1 MRWALALCGLQL
13 CCYAEIFQLPTANHA
28 LFEQGGEE
36 KFFVG
41 TTGKPWT
48 TGTFGC
54 VRTDGYQLHEGL
66 DIRCLQRDKHGE
78 PIDPVT
84 ATAEGTV
91 AYINRKPGLSNYG
104 NYTVIRHKISGIEV
118 YSLYAHLSEIRD
130 DLRVGQAVK
139 AVEKLGV
146 MGRTANTREGIS
158 KERAHVHFELNLLVN
173 DHYAS
178 WHKQALPGQRNDHGD
193 WNGRNL
199 LGLDP
204 KLILLQQ
211 KEQGAKFNL
220 VSFIQHQN
228 EFCRVTVRKTAFP
241 WLKRYGA
248 LIQPNPRAEKEGI
261 GGYELVLNFIGIPFQ
276 VIPRATSEM
285 KAKGKF
291 QLVSVN
297 QAEHE
302 HNPCGH
308 LVSRKGGGWELT
320 NHGTEHLELLTW

>member
-130 DLRVGQAVK
+130 DLRVGQNVK
-139 AVEKLGV
+139 AGEKIAI

-158 KERAHVHFELNLLVN
+158 KDRAHVHFELNLLVN
-173 DHYAS
+173 DRYAA
-178 WHKQALPGQRNDHGD
+178 WHKKALPGQRNDHGD
-193 WNGRNL
+193 WNGQNL

-204 KLILLQQ
+204 RLILLAQQ
-211 KEQGAKFNL
+211 KDGAKFSL
-220 VSFIQHQN
+220 LSFVQHQ
-228 EFCRVTVRKTAFP
+228 
-241 WLKRYGA
+241 
-248 LIQPNPRAEKEGI
+248 
-261 GGYELVLNFIGIPFQ
+261 
-276 VIPRATSEM
+276 
-285 KAKGKF
+285 
-291 QLVSVN
+291 
-297 QAEHE
+297 
-302 HNPCGH
+302 
-308 LVSRKGGGWELT
+308 
-320 NHGTEHLELLTW
+320 